1 MAYVQQR
8 GERYTGYYRDKL
20 GKKKSAGTFDTMA
33 EALVQA
39 TKIEESGIAGGYRLT
54 MPLSDYVRQ
63 WLPTADLLPM
73 TKKSYESV
81 LRTHVLPILGRKP
94 VGQLQRSDVRQML
107 DVLRQTGH
115 SSTVRQHAKA
125 ALGSAL
131 KALVEVDQLEV
142 NPAHK
147 IAIKKIDQAPYREV
161 LDADTFKQVIQYLP
175 TDGARLFASFLV
187 SSGLRFGE
195 ASELR
200 VKDLSQGEVYVQ
212 RRVSD
217 IGAIHNDGSRFL
229 VLQGTKSG
237 RKRSVGLSKPM
248 MQMLQDHIQQH
259 GLQKENLLFSKSL
272 VQGSSNT
279 NKLAVA
285 NNSGHLPRD
294 TWRRIWKEAVE
305 TAGLGW
311 LPRTHDLRH
320 TNATVMLKNG
330 IDLHEVKERLGHSSI
345 RTTEGY
351 LHRLKAQQSKASDAV
366 AEFL

>member
-20 GKKKSAGTFDTMA
+20 NKKTSAGTFDSYQ
-33 EALVQA
+33 EALAQA
-39 TKIEESGIAGGYRLT
+39 VRAEQAGFAGGYRLT
-54 MPLSDYVRQ
+54 MTLREFVKQ
-63 WLPTADLLPM
+63 WLPSADLLPM

-81 LRTHVLPILGRKP
+81 LQNHVLPILGGKP
-94 VGQLQRSDVRQML
+94 VGQITRSDVRGML
-107 DVLRQTGH
+107 DALRTRGH
-115 SSTVRQHAKA
+115 STTVRQHAKA

-131 KALVEVDQLEV
+131 KTLVEVDQLEV

-147 IAIKKIDQAPYREV
+147 IAIKRVDQAPFREV
-161 LDADTFKQVIQYLP
+161 LDADRFKQVVQHLP
-175 TDGARLFASFLV
+175 TDGAKLFASFLV

-200 VKDLSQGEVYVQ
+200 VKDLGQGEVYVQ

-217 IGAIHNDGSRFL
+217 IGAVRNDGQRFL

-248 MQMLQDHIQQH
+248 MQMLNDHVQQH
-259 GLQKENLLFSKSL
+259 GLHSESLLFSKPL
-272 VQGSSNT
+272 VQGSPNT
-279 NKLAVA
+279 NKVALA
-285 NNSGHLPRD
+285 NQTNHLPRD
-294 TWRRIWKEAVE
+294 TWRRIWKDAVE
-305 TAGLGW
+305 KAGLGW